1 MALKQSDLF
10 SRIRGLGLTVT
21 VLDGEYRVTYPVSH
35 YAALHPTKARSF
47 WMDRQEAEA
56 SYTDDRDDAYGTAI
70 LMSKTLQA
78 PSLAAAQ
85 HTFNKVLF
93 G

>member
-1 MALKQSDLF
+1 MLRQSDLF

-21 VLDGEYRVTYPVSH
+21 VLDGEYRITYPVSH
-35 YAALHPTKARSF
+35 YAALYPTKARSY
-47 WMDRQEAEA
+47 WMERQEVDAA
-56 SYTDDRDDAYGTAI
+56 YTDDRDDAYGTAI
-70 LMSKTLQA
+70 VMSKSLQA

-85 HTFNKVLF
+85 HTINKVLF